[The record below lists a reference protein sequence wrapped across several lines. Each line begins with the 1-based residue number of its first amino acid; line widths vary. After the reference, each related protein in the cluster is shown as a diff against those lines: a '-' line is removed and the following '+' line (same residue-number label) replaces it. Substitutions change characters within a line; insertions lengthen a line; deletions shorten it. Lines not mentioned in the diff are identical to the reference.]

1 MEQRLSMRWKNLTKW
16 YTVMRNSNV
25 WMCAEVND
33 SRKGK
38 HWLSNSR
45 AVTSLILSCFRC
57 RAPPSHTEKA
67 VWFLLTKRENQSVS
81 LGNKW
86 NGPSSTCCLSG
97 LSFFSPLK
105 MHLFLLHVY
114 ECFVSM
120 YASGRL
126 QVYLEPTEAR
136 RKYWVPPELDLG
148 SVVSHHVGSRSQT

>member
-67 VWFLLTKRENQSVS
+67 VWFLLTNRENQSVS

-105 MHLFLLHVY
+105 MHLFFTSCVWVFCEHVC
-114 ECFVSM
+114 EWTIAGVSG
-120 YASGRL
+120 AHRSPKK
-126 QVYLEPTEAR
+126 V
-136 RKYWVPPELDLG
+136 LG
-148 SVVSHHVGSRSQT
+148 SPGTGFRVCCKSSCGF